1 MTVLHQ
7 LRMRPWLLALCA
19 AALLSACGSPAIRE
33 AERLSQAGQ
42 HEAALERLEQGITE
56 EGNPNDTRLR
66 GALAKQRDA
75 VVAHLTLLA
84 DAARSEGR
92 TADLEAIVQ
101 RLAKASPQHP
111 RLFAYQAD
119 LKRIQRHQR
128 LLDEASKAY
137 ADKRFEAS
145 EAALRAVLTE
155 DSSNRNARQL
165 LARIEEQRESQTR
178 KQATVQLA
186 TAAHNITLEFRDAS
200 LRTVFEALARAA
212 NINFVFDR
220 DVRPDAK
227 VTLFLRNTTVDE
239 SLRII
244 LGTQQLGFKMLN
256 ESTVLVF
263 PNTTQKQRD
272 LLDTVTR
279 TFYLSNADPKQVQNL
294 IRTVAKSRDIFIDE
308 RLNMVVVRDTP
319 EVIRLVERLVQNVDL
334 PDPEVMLSLEVL
346 EVSSKRLNQIGL
358 HWPETANYG
367 DPSSTVATLSSRAGL
382 SWSVANPL
390 AIATLKGS
398 TGSAN
403 LLANPQIRARNR
415 EKAKVVIGDKLP
427 VFTTTTTSNGT
438 ISNTVQI
445 TYQDVGLK
453 LDVEPSVQLDNDVII
468 KLALEV
474 SSITAEVTGPYNAK
488 AYQVGTRQAT
498 TSLRLRDG
506 ETQILAG
513 LIKDDE
519 SHSSAGL
526 PGLHELPIAGRL
538 FGTGS
543 DSHDKTEIVLL
554 ITPHVV
560 RNLVQ
565 PSVSSPFLS
574 GTEAQPGIPSMILP
588 QPKSKGSEPVA
599 LGSVGMGTGQ
609 GAGSTATPKLSD
621 LPGQPRLTGPEEVML
636 GSSFQ
641 VTVRNPGKTPLHTGV
656 SFDHNLLELAS
667 GINGNV
673 SIDVP
678 PQGMESVTLRAK
690 AGVSPTETQ
699 IALEATGQVWALK
712 LRDPNAPPVD
722 PNEVVDQDQPPAD
735 QPPPNEPP
743 PPQDR

>member
-1 MTVLHQ
+1 MTVFHPPRL
-7 LRMRPWLLALCA
+7 RPWLLALA
-19 AALLSACGSPAIRE
+19 AATLLAACGSTALRD
-33 AERLSQAGQ
+33 AERLSSSGQ
-42 HEAALERLEQGITE
+42 YEAALARLQQAADE
-56 EGNPNDTRLR
+56 EGDNTETRLR
-66 GALAKQRDA
+66 SALTKQRDA

-92 TADLEAIVQ
+92 VADLEAIVQ
-101 RLAKASPQHP
+101 RLATAAPKHP
-111 RLFAYQAD
+111 RLLSYQAD
-119 LKRIQRHQR
+119 LSRMQRHQR
-128 LLDEASKAY
+128 LLDEANKAF
-137 ADKRFEAS
+137 ADKRFETS
-145 EAALRAVLTE
+145 ETALRTLLAE
-155 DSSNRNARQL
+155 DSSNPAARKL
-165 LARIEEQRESQTR
+165 LARIEEQREALTR
-178 KQATVQLA
+178 KQSSIQLA
-186 TAAHNITLEFRDAS
+186 TAANNITLEFRDAS

-212 NINFVFDR
+212 NVNFVFDR

-244 LGTQQLGFKMLN
+244 LSTQQLGMKMLN
-256 ESTVLVF
+256 ETTVMVF

-279 TFYLSNADPKQVQNL
+279 TFYLANADPKQVQSL
-294 IRTVAKSRDIFIDE
+294 VRTVAKSRDVFVDE

-319 EVIRLVERLVQNVDL
+319 DVIRLVERLVQNMDL
-334 PDPEVMLSLEVL
+334 PDPEVMLSLEVM
-346 EVSSKRLNQIGL
+346 EVSSKRLNQLGL

-367 DPSSTVATLSSRAGL
+367 NPDSTVSTLSSRQGL
-382 SWSVANPL
+382 TWSVANPL

-398 TGSAN
+398 TGVAN

-453 LDVEPSVQLDNDVII
+453 LDVEPVVQLDNDVTI

-474 SSITAEVTGPYNAK
+474 SSITAEVTGPFNAK

-519 SHSSAGL
+519 THSSAGV

-538 FGTGS
+538 FGTGT

-565 PSVSSPFLS
+565 PSVSSPFAS
-574 GTEAQPGIPSMILP
+574 GTEAQPGMPSMILP
-588 QPKSKGSEPVA
+588 QPGKAKAVPAGGE
-599 LGSVGMGTGQ
+599 GSVGMGGDQ
-609 GAGSTATPKLSD
+609 GSERTSPSSAPVA
-621 LPGQPRLTGPEEVML
+621 PGQPHLTGPEEVLL

-641 VTVRNPGKTPLHTGV
+641 VTVRNPGKTTLRTAI
-656 SFDHNLLELAS
+656 SFDRNLLEMAS
-667 GINGNV
+667 GATGSTTV
-673 SIDVP
+673 EVP
-678 PQGMESVTLRAK
+678 AQGTEAVTLRVK
-690 AGVSPTETQ
+690 AGVAAAETD
-699 IALEATGQVWALK
+699 IGLEATGQALHLR
-712 LRDPNAPPVD
+712 LRDPNATPPD
-722 PNEVVDQDQPPAD
+722 SEQAPAD
-735 QPPPNEPP
+735 QAATPNDPGANFH
-743 PPQDR
+743 

>member
-1 MTVLHQ
+1 MTVFHPPRL
-7 LRMRPWLLALCA
+7 RPWLLALA
-19 AALLSACGSPAIRE
+19 AATLLAACGSTALRD
-33 AERLSQAGQ
+33 AERLSSSGQ
-42 HEAALERLEQGITE
+42 YEAALERLQQAVDE
-56 EGNPNDTRLR
+56 EGDQTDTRLR
-66 GALAKQRDA
+66 SALTKQRDA
-75 VVAHLTLLA
+75 VVAHLTLQA

-92 TADLEAIVQ
+92 TADLQAIVQ
-101 RLAKASPQHP
+101 RLAKAAPKNP
-111 RLFAYQAD
+111 RLLSYQAD
-119 LKRIQRHQR
+119 LSRIQRHQR
-128 LLDEASKAY
+128 LLDDAGKAF

-145 EAALRAVLTE
+145 EAALRTLLGE
-155 DSSNRNARQL
+155 DSSNQGARKL
-165 LARIEEQRESQTR
+165 LARIEEQRESHTR
-178 KQATVQLA
+178 KQATLQLA
-186 TAAHNITLEFRDAS
+186 TAANNITLEFRDAS

-244 LGTQQLGFKMLN
+244 LNTQQLGFKMLN
-256 ESTVLVF
+256 ETTVMVF

-279 TFYLSNADPKQVQNL
+279 TFYLANADPKQVQSL
-294 IRTVAKSRDIFIDE
+294 VRTVAKSRDIFIDE

-319 EVIRLVERLVQNVDL
+319 DVIRLVERLVQSVDL
-334 PDPEVMLSLEVL
+334 PDPEVMLSLEVM
-346 EVSSKRLNQIGL
+346 EVSSKRLNQLGL

-367 DPSSTVATLSSRAGL
+367 NPDSTVSTLTSRQGL
-382 SWSVANPL
+382 TWSVANPL

-398 TGSAN
+398 TGVAN

-445 TYQDVGLK
+445 NYQDVGLK
-453 LDVEPSVQLDNDVII
+453 LDVEPVVQLDNDVTI

-474 SSITAEVTGPYNAK
+474 SSITAEVTGPFNAK

-519 SHSSAGL
+519 THSSAGL

-538 FGTGS
+538 FGTGT

-565 PSVSSPFLS
+565 PSVASPFAS
-574 GTEAQPGIPSMILP
+574 GTEAQPGMPSMILP
-588 QPKSKGSEPVA
+588 QPGRSKVA
-599 LGSVGMGTGQ
+599 PPGNEGAVGLGGDQ
-609 GAGSTATPKLSD
+609 DSD
-621 LPGQPRLTGPEEVML
+621 RASPASAPMAPGQPRLTGPEEVLL

-641 VTVRNPGKTPLHTGV
+641 VTVRNPGKTTLRTAI
-656 SFDHNLLELAS
+656 SFDRNLLEMAS
-667 GINGNV
+667 GATGGVNIE
-673 SIDVP
+673 VP
-678 PQGMESVTLRAK
+678 PQGMEAVTLRVKTGLGAI
-690 AGVSPTETQ
+690 ETD
-699 IALEATGQVWALK
+699 IGLEATGQVLHLR
-712 LRDPNAPPVD
+712 LRDPNA
-722 PNEVVDQDQPPAD
+722 A
-735 QPPPNEPP
+735 
-743 PPQDR
+743 PQDNDQAPAPSDQSATPNDSGANFH

>member
-7 LRMRPWLLALCA
+7 LRTRPWLLALCA
-19 AALLSACGSPAIRE
+19 AAMLAACGSPAIRE
-33 AERLSQAGQ
+33 AERLSLAGQ
-42 HEAALERLEQGITE
+42 HEAALERLQQGIAE
-56 EGNPNDTRLR
+56 DGNPNDTRLR

-75 VVAHLTLLA
+75 VVAHLTLQA

-111 RLFAYQAD
+111 RLVAYQAD

-128 LLDEASKAY
+128 LLDEANKAY

-294 IRTVAKSRDIFIDE
+294 IRTVAKSRDIFVDE

-367 DPSSTVATLSSRAGL
+367 DPSSTVATLSSRSGL

-398 TGSAN
+398 TGAAN

-538 FGTGS
+538 FGTGT

-565 PSVSSPFLS
+565 PRCHR
-574 GTEAQPGIPSMILP
+574 PSCRARRP
-588 QPKSKGSEPVA
+588 SRA
-599 LGSVGMGTGQ
+599 C
-609 GAGSTATPKLSD
+609 
-621 LPGQPRLTGPEEVML
+621 
-636 GSSFQ
+636 
-641 VTVRNPGKTPLHTGV
+641 
-656 SFDHNLLELAS
+656 
-667 GINGNV
+667 
-673 SIDVP
+673 
-678 PQGMESVTLRAK
+678 LR
-690 AGVSPTETQ
+690 
-699 IALEATGQVWALK
+699 
-712 LRDPNAPPVD
+712 
-722 PNEVVDQDQPPAD
+722 
-735 QPPPNEPP
+735 
-743 PPQDR
+743 